1 MVVMVLVLWAVE
13 LIGVKWKQSRFKNTK
28 CINQKIKYVNQS
40 WVERS
45 DWGALSGNNPSLK
58 SNIAR
63 LLWPASLRL
72 LHEQNEGKYDSCQTQ
87 LLEGCL
93 QYIFIAYWCF
103 GTYKHFPG
111 TINSDIVKKW
121 TLLKYKT
128 SPATLLKPFQLPPP
142 FLSLSL
148 SLFFLLL
155 LFLLLDSLLH
165 PDLDDHLL
173 PGLVHVHDDEEEV
186 PDDGDGREIL
196 DHEY

>member
-1 MVVMVLVLWAVE
+1 MTLV
-13 LIGVKWKQSRFKNTK
+13 KPS
-28 CINQKIKYVNQS
+28 QK
-40 WVERS
+40 
-45 DWGALSGNNPSLK
+45 
-58 SNIAR
+58 
-63 LLWPASLRL
+63 
-72 LHEQNEGKYDSCQTQ
+72 
-87 LLEGCL
+87 GCL

-111 TINSDIVKKW
+111 TINSDISENINIKQARP
-121 TLLKYKT
+121 LSSNNSSL
-128 SPATLLKPFQLPPP
+128 PFQLPPP